1 MVHTIDTLFPV
12 DARTHTMTSVLD
24 SRPQAKGDPDRKAVH
39 SSDDAV
45 DSEAASMVF
54 DGDGVRLLGGGAE
67 GVQKYGL
74 PESRKIGVAGAFFL
88 ILNKMIGTGSE
99 CFLVVW
105 WLMFRI
111 LTFVV
116 SSLLYTVWYF
126 CVDRVGWHLL
136 IDVGCW

>member
-1 MVHTIDTLFPV
+1 LVGFIGDCFFPSLPFNLFRGNLDNFYSSAANIVVHTIDTLFPV
-12 DARTHTMTSVLD
+12 DAHTHTMTSILD
-24 SRPQAKGDPDRKAVH
+24 SRPQAKGDPDRKSVH

-45 DSEAASMVF
+45 DSEASSMVF

-99 CFLVVW
+99 CFLV
-105 WLMFRI
+105 
-111 LTFVV
+111 
-116 SSLLYTVWYF
+116 WY
-126 CVDRVGWHLL
+126 G
-136 IDVGCW
+136 G